1 MEELFRPS
9 IAEIDLDALRHNY
22 LALRSFVKGS
32 ELMPIL
38 KANAYGHGL
47 IACAKEL
54 EVLKPWGFGVAFLE
68 EAVAL
73 RKAGIGLPVFSLG
86 GVSGRQ
92 LADFLKYDI
101 DICASSVMK
110 LETIDAAAK
119 SLGKKARV
127 HLKIDTGMERIGIH
141 YYSCEKLLESSLKHN
156 NIEVVSLFSHF
167 ADAENEDLSFSRI
180 QLERFLEAVSFYDKK
195 SLPKPKLHIAN
206 SPAILGFAESHLNV
220 VRPGLSLFG
229 VSPAPHLS
237 NVLDLKPVL
246 RLKTEVVYFKV
257 VKEGSSVSYGRTW
270 TAKEQTRVATIP
282 VGYGDGYPRELS
294 NKARAIIRGKAYPIV
309 GKVCMDQ
316 FMLNLGPNGEAYN
329 GDEVVIV
336 GEQGQEKITI
346 EELAKLA
353 NTDPRD
359 ILLRLALRI
368 PKRFKKDGK
377 EFIVGVNY

>member
-1 MEELFRPS
+1 MEEIFRPS

-22 LALRSFVKGS
+22 LSLKNFANGS

-38 KANAYGHGL
+38 KANGYGHGL
-47 IACAKEL
+47 IACAREL
-54 EVLKPWGFGVAFLE
+54 ESLKPWGIGVAFLE

-73 RKAGIGLPVFSLG
+73 RKAGIGLPIFALG
-86 GVSGRQ
+86 GISGRQ
-92 LADFLKYDI
+92 LGDFLKFDI
-101 DICASSVMK
+101 DFCASSIMK
-110 LETIDAAAK
+110 LEAINQAAK
-119 SLGKKARV
+119 AVGKKARV
-127 HLKIDTGMERIGIH
+127 HLKIDTGMERVGVH
-141 YYSCEKLLESSLKHN
+141 YYSCQSLLENSLTHK

-167 ADAENEDLSFSRI
+167 ADAENQDLSFSKL
-180 QLERFLEAVSFYDKK
+180 QLERFLEAASFYEKH

-206 SPAILGFAESHLNV
+206 SPAILGFKESHLNV
-220 VRPGLSLFG
+220 IRPGLSLFG
-229 VSPAPHLS
+229 VSPAPHLA

-246 RLKTEVVYFKV
+246 RLTTEVVYFKV

-270 TAKEQTRVATIP
+270 TAKEQTRVITVP

-294 NKARAIIRGKAYPIV
+294 NKASILVRGKSYPVV

-316 FMLNLGPNGEAYN
+316 FMVNLGPNGEAYN

-346 EELAKLA
+346 EELATLA

-377 EFIVGVNY
+377 EFIVGVYY